1 MTEKID
7 KCAKCGAENVRKL
20 LSSGYVARKV
30 KSFGNKKPGEVVKK
44 YIEDI
49 KQEVKEEKKRL
60 KTQEYS

>member
-7 KCAKCGAENVRKL
+7 KCAKC
-20 LSSGYVARKV
+20 GYVARKV